1 MLPVAFRLS
10 SAPRRHRIV
19 NTAPKVTAP
28 KIEAIVSSVTDIPKA
43 RTACIAVARGS
54 SSQPSGFYLAIW
66 RMCLPLLSSILFS
79 QFRKSGKGFLLD
91 MTDSILETI
100 SNEYAAAAEKVG
112 GSVVAVHARRWM
124 PTSGIEWKKGVVVT
138 VHHGVQRDE
147 DIKVLLVGGR
157 AVSAKL
163 VGRDPSTDIAVL
175 KIEDG
180 SSGAPQLG
188 DSTSLRLGHLVLAL
202 GRTRRGDLVA
212 SSGIIGGISGEW
224 RNQRGGQLD
233 QHIRLDLALY
243 PGFSGGPL
251 LNARGEVVGVNTRGL
266 AHGRAVTVPVATVNR
281 VVEELLKKGHIARP
295 YLGIAMQPVEVPE
308 NMRSRLPAQMRVGLL
323 VMQVENGGPAERAG
337 VLLGDVLFEVSG
349 ETVEHVDAI
358 QDSLAA
364 AKIGDVL
371 QIRVIRA
378 GEIKP
383 VSITLGERAR

>member
-1 MLPVAFRLS
+1 
-10 SAPRRHRIV
+10 
-19 NTAPKVTAP
+19 
-28 KIEAIVSSVTDIPKA
+28 
-43 RTACIAVARGS
+43 
-54 SSQPSGFYLAIW
+54 
-66 RMCLPLLSSILFS
+66 
-79 QFRKSGKGFLLD
+79 
-91 MTDSILETI
+91 MTNLILETI
-100 SNEYAAAAEKVG
+100 SNEFASAAERAG

-147 DIKVLLVGGR
+147 DIKVLLDGGR
-157 AVSAKL
+157 VVSAKL
-163 VGRDPSTDIAVL
+163 AGRDPSTDIAVL
-175 KIEDG
+175 RIEEG
-180 SSGAPQLG
+180 SSTTPQLA

-224 RNQRGGQLD
+224 RNRRGGNLD

-266 AHGRAVTVPVATVNR
+266 GHGRAVTLPVATVNR
-281 VVEELLKKGHIARP
+281 VVEELLEKGHIARP

-308 NMRSRLPAQMRVGLL
+308 NLRSKLPAETRVGLL
-323 VMQVENGGPAERAG
+323 VMHVENGGPAEKAG
-337 VLLGDVLFEVSG
+337 VLLGDVLFEVG
-349 ETVEHVDAI
+349 GKIVEHVDAI
-358 QDSLAA
+358 QDSLAN
-364 AKIGDVL
+364 AKSGDVL

-383 VSITLGERAR
+383 FSITLRERAR